1 MADITLTVA
10 NAILKEDYLG
20 PLRTAINSSTPVLT
34 RLVKNTRDIAGKEAW
49 IPVEM
54 ALSQSG
60 GARGENET
68 LPTPQTGTY
77 KELKVALKY
86 YYGTMSVTGPAV
98 RQTSKGE
105 RGSFGRIVDME
116 SKGLKRTMSLI
127 LAHDF
132 YAGATLGATTNGA
145 SSTTVTIDPA
155 VDPFN
160 MEWFTNGML
169 VDVYSDAGVTLLTAA
184 GGVTISALDK
194 SAGTFVISGA
204 AIDTVAGGLVCRA
217 GTFGKTVT
225 SLDTIIAG
233 VATALHGVAAS
244 TYDEWAAQVATGV
257 GAFTVAKLQLQID
270 NTVVRSGKMPTA
282 LISDYALQR
291 KYFETLTANP
301 TYHSGTVLKR
311 GDGGFR
317 TLEYSGGGAP
327 IPWIADRLAPGGTI
341 LGLHEPDLQVF
352 TPGDFQ
358 FIEVGGDVWL
368 PDIYGSTGKDIF
380 KAVMFRDM
388 ELGCTNR
395 NSHFKMQ
402 GVT

>member
-20 PLRTAINSSTPVLT
+20 PLRTAINSATPVLT

-54 ALSQSG
+54 ELSQAA
-60 GARGENET
+60 GARAENDT
-68 LPTPQTGTY
+68 LPTPGTGTY
-77 KELKVALKY
+77 QELKVPLKY

-116 SKGLKRTMSLI
+116 SKGLRRTLSLT

-132 YAGATLGATTNGA
+132 YAGDNLGETLADAAVNIIR
-145 SSTTVTIDPA
+145 IDPA
-155 VDPFN
+155 GTTFGLFN
-160 MEWFTNGML
+160 MEWLRKGMV
-169 VDVYSDAGVTLLTAA
+169 VDILDAASAVLASARNVTAVDKVA
-184 GGVTISALDK
+184 NTITVD
-194 SAGTFVISGA
+194 GA
-204 AIDTVAGGLVCRA
+204 ALSPVVGGRVVLSNTTA
-217 GTFGKTVT
+217 KTVT
-225 SLDTIIAG
+225 SLDTIVAG
-233 VATALHGVAAS
+233 GAVALHGVPVS
-244 TYDEWAAQVATGV
+244 TFDEWAAQVATGV
-257 GAFTVAKLQLQID
+257 GAFTVTALQQQID
-270 NTVVRSGKMPTA
+270 ATVVRSGKMPTA
-282 LISDYALQR
+282 LISDYTLQR

-301 TYHSGTVLKR
+301 RYMSGSALMK

-317 TLEYSGGGAP
+317 SLEYSGGGAP
-327 IPWIADRLAPGGTI
+327 IPWIADRLTPSGTI

-358 FIEVGGDVWL
+358 FVEVGGDVWL
-368 PDIYGSTGKDIF
+368 PDIYGATGKDIY
-380 KAVMFRDM
+380 KAVLFRDM
-388 ELGCTNR
+388 ELGATNR